1 MAQIPVNTRAVG
13 DPKGD
18 YLLYLEDYVHTFI
31 RKVYQEDSTQGKKR
45 EISLWGY
52 EFEEQGRVYLVIS
65 GAIDQSLPAVSG
77 ERFFPS
83 CYCIGQATIQEGTDT
98 QIGLEITAPDGS
110 KIVVRDFYIYYDQ
123 NEEMQNYLIEWNLTH
138 NKGRIRTQSE
148 DAVRFTRMTQ
158 ACNREEARVSYLWN
172 AMNLLSLG
180 LMVCVA
186 AFGIISVNNYHKMK
200 DMEIYITKRSYN
212 LQSEF
217 RKYVWA
223 KDKDGNYINEPEDHD
238 NHGIDAV
245 RYYVLGE
252 LLGKIQKPKDL
263 TGIFTH

>member
-200 DMEIYITKRSYN
+200 DMENKIAYIMSMPQEA
-212 LQSEF
+212 LAAMS
-217 RKYVWA
+217 
-223 KDKDGNYINEPEDHD
+223 G
-238 NHGIDAV
+238 
-245 RYYVLGE
+245 
-252 LLGKIQKPKDL
+252 
-263 TGIFTH
+263 

>member
-110 KIVVRDFYIYYDQ
+110 K
-123 NEEMQNYLIEWNLTH
+123 
-138 NKGRIRTQSE
+138 
-148 DAVRFTRMTQ
+148 
-158 ACNREEARVSYLWN
+158 
-172 AMNLLSLG
+172 
-180 LMVCVA
+180 
-186 AFGIISVNNYHKMK
+186 
-200 DMEIYITKRSYN
+200 
-212 LQSEF
+212 
-217 RKYVWA
+217 
-223 KDKDGNYINEPEDHD
+223 
-238 NHGIDAV
+238 
-245 RYYVLGE
+245 
-252 LLGKIQKPKDL
+252 
-263 TGIFTH
+263 